1 MYNITVQ
8 ENYIYIDDD
17 GGTLLD
23 KPSKWVSID
32 KINLNSDVYN
42 VNIRDKCVSGFAAIN
57 WAEFTLDGVAF
68 ASQSAFEEWKNENT
82 GTIGGGGSIAPVAP
96 IYQPTGVITCGR
108 AIVDGSVAAGAVVVS
123 FVFRG
128 NNGTLNGMLAPDGYS
143 KEFFYPTGSQL
154 PQIDYTVPTTGGGG
168 ATSRGVYINISL

>member
-1 MYNITVQ
+1 MFNITVQ

-82 GTIGGGGSIAPVAP
+82 GTIGGGG
-96 IYQPTGVITCGR
+96 T
-108 AIVDGSVAAGAVVVS
+108 VAAGAVVVS

-143 KEFFYPTGSQL
+143 KEFFYPTGAQL

-168 ATSRGVYINISL
+168 AASRGVYINISL